1 VDGGKQGERVSESR
15 AEGLH
20 PWACLAL
27 AAAACAAGVEEEE
40 EEEEEGEREWAS
52 TLARPSQRARGREEW

>member
-1 VDGGKQGERVSESR
+1 
-15 AEGLH
+15 
-20 PWACLAL
+20 
-27 AAAACAAGVEEEE
+27 VEEEE